1 MAPDALTDA
10 EALEQPS
17 CEVDEAEPFLLE
29 LVFTVLEL
37 TEVVVEVPISGWL
50 FRLVT
55 INPNERIVACSRRLN
70 MCQIYYST
78 NQKRKAPLSRGS
90 FF

>member
-17 CEVDEAEPFLLE
+17 CEEDEAEPFLLE

-50 FRLVT
+50 FRLMK
-55 INPNERIVACSRRLN
+55 INPKKRIVTFS
-70 MCQIYYST
+70 
-78 NQKRKAPLSRGS
+78 
-90 FF
+90 